1 MRNRPG
7 VSDRIGIS
15 GSAQNLGRSRQILTK
30 DGGEID
36 AEDDYQYNDPDAR
49 DLNMNVDVNEPA
61 RRGEREL
68 DMDEDGVYQRLVRT
82 QNLLNDLPEN
92 FFLD

>member
-1 MRNRPG
+1 MTR
-7 VSDRIGIS
+7 
-15 GSAQNLGRSRQILTK
+15 

-36 AEDDYQYNDPDAR
+36 AGDDYQYEDPNAR
-49 DLNMNVDVNEPA
+49 DLNMNVDVKEPA

-68 DMDEDGVYQRLVRT
+68 DMDEDGVYERLVRT